1 MLWGDFS
8 FYLTVIITIAN
19 EDKDD
24 DDERDVFIR
33 T

>member
-1 MLWGDFS
+1 MLCGDFS
-8 FYLTVIITIAN
+8 FYLTVIIIIAN

-24 DDERDVFIR
+24 DERDVFVR

>member
-8 FYLTVIITIAN
+8 FHLTVIITIAN

-24 DDERDVFIR
+24 DERDVFIR